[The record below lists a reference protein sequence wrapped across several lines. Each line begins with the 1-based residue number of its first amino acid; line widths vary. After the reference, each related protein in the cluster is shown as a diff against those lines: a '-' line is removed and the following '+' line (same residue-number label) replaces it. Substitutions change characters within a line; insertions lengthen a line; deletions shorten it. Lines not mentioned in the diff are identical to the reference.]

1 MTRYHKIGGRLFQ
14 TDSNWGTKEAA
25 RTQAASIRLSGID
38 AVVKSKKMPWGETHH
53 FVYKR

>member
-14 TDSNWGTKEAA
+14 TDSNWTTKQAA
-25 RTQAASIRLSGID
+25 KTHAASIRLSGRE
-38 AVVKSKKMPWGETHH
+38 AHVKSKKMPWGEIHH